1 MSRADE
7 EMGKPANFESDR
19 AVWRYCR
26 ATDAP
31 EDEPAR
37 FLDLAAFADGLLIEE
52 ERDRVACLL
61 ASDPAAAA
69 DVAAAQALAT
79 VGMSPPAARQQSI
92 ARIIARADPLV
103 GDGETTPGRV
113 LPLRTRPAR
122 SLAHRFAQWGSLAAA
137 IAVASWLGF
146 AMGSGASLTL
156 SQPVPTPTMQNGEP
170 SFLPELLDPTTGFL
184 RDLTGARQT

>member
-31 EDEPAR
+31 EDEAER
-37 FLDLAAFADGLLIEE
+37 FLDLAAFADGLLVEE

-61 ASDPAAAA
+61 ASDPAASA
-69 DVAAAQALAT
+69 DVAAARMLSSVSGAA
-79 VGMSPPAARQQSI
+79 PAGDAPII
-92 ARIIARADPLV
+92 AKIIARADPLAS
-103 GDGETTPGRV
+103 DLDPEPGRV
-113 LPLRTRPAR
+113 LPFRAEPPRPI
-122 SLAHRFAQWGSLAAA
+122 LHRFAQWGSLAAA
-137 IAVASWLGF
+137 IVVAGWLGF

-156 SQPVPTPTMQNGEP
+156 TQPPQASQPSAA
-170 SFLPELLDPTTGFL
+170 SFLPELLDPGTGFL
-184 RDLTGARQT
+184 RDLVEGQQT